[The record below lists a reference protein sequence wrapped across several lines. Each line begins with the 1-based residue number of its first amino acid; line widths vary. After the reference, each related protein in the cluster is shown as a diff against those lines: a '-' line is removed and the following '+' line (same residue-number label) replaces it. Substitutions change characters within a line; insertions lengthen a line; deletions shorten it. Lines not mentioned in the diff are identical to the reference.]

1 MERKLKVPEKD
12 KIYSFV
18 FFRKD
23 GTKSE
28 VVSVRLYDVL
38 ENGKYRFVNI
48 KYNNLIPVMTP
59 ARFDYLCKKNLIG
72 TKLVEEEAVQLK
84 PVNVDEAEER
94 AENEKA
100 QAEFEKKVK
109 IIAKSGQYAALVEDL
124 EAFMSERYE
133 GSVFEL
139 LKRMDKA
146 YLAVS

>member
-1 MERKLKVPEKD
+1 MKRKSKVPERD
-12 KIYSFV
+12 KLYSFV

-38 ENGKYRFVNI
+38 ENGKYRFVNV
-48 KYNNLIPVMTP
+48 KYNNLIPAMTP
-59 ARFDYLCKKNLIG
+59 ARFDYLCKRNLIDV
-72 TKLVEEEAVQLK
+72 KSVEAERVQIK
-84 PVNVDEAEER
+84 PVNVDEAKER

-100 QAEFEKKVK
+100 QAEFERKVRA
-109 IIAKSGQYAALVEDL
+109 IAASGHDAELLKDL

-139 LKRMDKA
+139 LERMDKA